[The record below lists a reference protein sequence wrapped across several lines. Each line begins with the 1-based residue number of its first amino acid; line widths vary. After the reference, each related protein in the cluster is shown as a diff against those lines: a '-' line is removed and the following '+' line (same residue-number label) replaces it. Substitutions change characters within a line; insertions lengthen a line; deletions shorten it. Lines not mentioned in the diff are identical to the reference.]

1 MEEFENLKRRLLKI
15 HPDAS
20 VEAGVLGANGE
31 LLFRVAIPGVQVI
44 ECSNINAL
52 AINVE
57 NLEMKSRIKNRV

>member
-15 HPDAS
+15 YPKAS
-20 VEAGVLGANGE
+20 VEAGVIGSNGE
-31 LLFRVAIPGVQVI
+31 LLFRVSIPGVQVI

-57 NLEMKSRIKNRV
+57 NLEMKARIRNRV